1 MKRFDYLDVLKGI
14 AIIAVVLYHIGY
26 MQFGFLGVDVFLVV
40 NGFLLAK
47 AFKGLSTF
55 AGGGSFIIKRL
66 LRLYPLTLIATGVC
80 LLWGSYWMLPY
91 TYQDLA
97 QNVIATNLFANN
109 ILMSIK
115 SSDYWNVL
123 NDYKP
128 LMHTW
133 YLGIIVQFYVVF
145 ALIVIV
151 SKKIFRSKRDITPYI
166 VVACLLGSLVL
177 YLLPC
182 FNATQ
187 KFYFLPFRIF
197 EFCAG
202 CLTAFWA
209 DNRQLSKTP
218 SNILALCAYVLIFC
232 LLFINADYLS
242 ATVRLLSTV
251 VLTCVLLV
259 SLPFVSHHLDKV
271 VSNKWLAAIGKASF
285 SIYIWHQIV
294 FAFCRYSFTA
304 VFDMKMFALTILVTG
319 LLAYLSYKYVEQG
332 IANYLKKEHGER
344 NSLIGCI
351 GSALVVTCVAFWL
364 NSCSGVIRDVPELD
378 TYVGKTTERMHI
390 AYNDRVYDWDK
401 AFVTD
406 KRHWL
411 VWGNSYGR
419 DWANILS
426 ESHVEDEVEISYV
439 YSTKTDPKDRM
450 DRIKDADLIF
460 LTITEIHIA
469 KTVESIDQSV
479 SDMLDFCDSVGID
492 PDKIRIVGSKR
503 FGQCLGQIY
512 AQRNRPDYH
521 SLSADLNPAYFEHND
536 LMREKY
542 TERFIDLL
550 GPVRTGTASVRVF
563 SDDNKIISQD
573 TEHLTQNGAKYY
585 ARLLEDT
592 ISGLLESV
600 SKNHEK

>member
-1 MKRFDYLDVLKGI
+1 M
-14 AIIAVVLYHIGY
+14 
-26 MQFGFLGVDVFLVV
+26 
-40 NGFLLAK
+40 
-47 AFKGLSTF
+47 
-55 AGGGSFIIKRL
+55 IKRL
-66 LRLYPLTLIATGVC
+66 LRLYPLTLLATGVC

-151 SKKIFRSKRDITPYI
+151 TKKIFRSKRDITPYI
-166 VVACLLGSLVL
+166 VGVCLLGSLVL

-202 CLTAFWA
+202 CLTAYWA
-209 DNRQLSKTP
+209 SDRQLSKTP

-242 ATVRLLSTV
+242 ATARLLSTV

-259 SLPFVSHHLDKV
+259 SLPFVSHGLDKV
-271 VSNKWLAAIGKASF
+271 VSNKWLAVIGKASF

-304 VFDMKMFALTILVTG
+304 VFDTKVFALTILITG

-332 IANYLKKEHGER
+332 MANYLKRVHGER
-344 NSLIGCI
+344 NTLIGCI
-351 GSALVVTCVAFWL
+351 GSALVLTGVAFWL
-364 NSCSGVIRDVPELD
+364 NACSGVIRDVPELD
-378 TYVGKTTERMHI
+378 TYVGKTAEHMHI
-390 AYNDRVYDWDK
+390 AYNDRVYAWDK

-406 KRHWL
+406 KQHWL

-550 GPVRTGTASVRVF
+550 GPVRTGIASVRVF

-600 SKNHEK
+600 RKNNEK

>member
-14 AIIAVVLYHIGY
+14 AIIAVVLYHVGY
-26 MQFGFLGVDVFLVV
+26 MQYGFLGVDVFLVV

-55 AGGGSFIIKRL
+55 AGGGKFIVKRL
-66 LRLYPLTLIATGVC
+66 LRLYPLTLLATGVC

-97 QNVIATNLFANN
+97 QNVIATNLSANN

-145 ALIVIV
+145 SLIVIV
-151 SKKIFRSKRDITPYI
+151 TKKIFRSKKDITPYI
-166 VVACLLGSLVL
+166 VGVCMLGSLVL
-177 YLLPC
+177 YLLPY

-202 CLTAFWA
+202 CLTAYWFY
-209 DNRQLSKTP
+209 DRKLSNKQT
-218 SNILALCAYVLIFC
+218 NWWVIGAYALMFC

-242 ATVRLLSTV
+242 ATARLLSTV
-251 VLTCVLLV
+251 VLTCVLLA
-259 SLPFVSHHLDKV
+259 SLPFVTQHVDRV
-271 VSNKWLAAIGKASF
+271 VSCKWLAIIGKASF

-304 VFDMKMFALTILVTG
+304 VFDVKVFAQTILITG

-332 IANYLKKEHGER
+332 MAKYLKKEHGER
-344 NSLIGCI
+344 NALIGCI
-351 GSALVVTCVAFWL
+351 GSTLVLTSVAFGL

-390 AYNDRVYDWDK
+390 AYNEEGYKFDK
-401 AFVTD
+401 DFTSTD
-406 KRHWL
+406 KIRL
-411 VWGNSYGR
+411 VVVGDSYGR
-419 DWANILS
+419 DFVNILREMKIEDWVEIAYVKNHEKTKANNIKRIQNCDFAFFTLTIVPE
-426 ESHVEDEVEISYV
+426 ESHVDAIYQFA
-439 YSTKTDPKDRM
+439 DQIGLQRDRM
-450 DRIKDADLIF
+450 
-460 LTITEIHIA
+460 
-469 KTVESIDQSV
+469 
-479 SDMLDFCDSVGID
+479 M
-492 PDKIRIVGSKR
+492 IVGSKR
-503 FGQCLGQIY
+503 FGHSLGQVY
-512 AQRNRPDYH
+512 AKRHQKDYFNSTAEIEEWYLTQNEEFKVKCHGRYIDMITPVLVSDNR
-521 SLSADLNPAYFEHND
+521 
-536 LMREKY
+536 
-542 TERFIDLL
+542 
-550 GPVRTGTASVRVF
+550 VRVF
-563 SDDNKIISQD
+563 NDDHKIISQD
-573 TEHLTQNGAKYY
+573 CEHLTQNGAKYY
-585 ARLLEDT
+585 AKLLQDN
-592 ISGLLESV
+592 ISELLGAV
-600 SKNHEK
+600 SKNSE

>member
-97 QNVIATNLFANN
+97 QNVIATNLFVNN

-166 VVACLLGSLVL
+166 VVVCLLGSLVL

-390 AYNDRVYDWDK
+390 AYNEEGYKFDK
-401 AFVTD
+401 DFTSTKKIKIVVVGD
-406 KRHWL
+406 
-411 VWGNSYGR
+411 SYGR
-419 DWANILS
+419 DFVNILREMKIEDRAEIAYVQNHEKTKANNIKRILNS
-426 ESHVEDEVEISYV
+426 DLAFFTLTIVPKESHVDAIYQFADEIGLQR
-439 YSTKTDPKDRM
+439 DRM
-450 DRIKDADLIF
+450 
-460 LTITEIHIA
+460 
-469 KTVESIDQSV
+469 
-479 SDMLDFCDSVGID
+479 M
-492 PDKIRIVGSKR
+492 IVGSKR
-503 FGQCLGQIY
+503 FGHSLGQVY
-512 AQRNRPDYH
+512 AKRHLKN
-521 SLSADLNPAYFEHND
+521 YFNSTAEIEEWYLTQNAEFKVKCHG
-536 LMREKY
+536 RY
-542 TERFIDLL
+542 IDMIT
-550 GPVRTGTASVRVF
+550 PVLVSENQVRVF
-563 SDDNKIISQD
+563 NDDHKIISQD
-573 TEHLTQNGAKYY
+573 CEHLTQNGAKYY
-585 ARLLEDT
+585 AKLLEDT
-592 ISGLLESV
+592 ISGLLEYV
-600 SKNHEK
+600 SKNNEKL